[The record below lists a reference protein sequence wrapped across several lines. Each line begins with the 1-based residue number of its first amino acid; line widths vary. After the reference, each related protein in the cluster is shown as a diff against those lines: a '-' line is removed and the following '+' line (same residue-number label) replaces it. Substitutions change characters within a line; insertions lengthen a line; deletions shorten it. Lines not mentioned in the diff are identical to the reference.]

1 MRWYVV
7 HTRPQAERQAIE
19 QLRRQGFDAYL
30 PCYRKLRR
38 HARRREMVR
47 APLFPRYLFVAI
59 DLDVQRWRS
68 INGTLGVSH
77 LICQGDRPAPVPEG
91 VVERLCEREDG
102 GGMVSLADIA
112 LFNRGAR
119 LLVLDGTFIG
129 KTGVYDRITAEE
141 RVVLLLEILGRE
153 VEVSI
158 PIHAVEAA

>member
-1 MRWYVV
+1 MRWYVA
-7 HTRPQAERQAIE
+7 HTRPQAERQAVE
-19 QLRRQGFDAYL
+19 QLRRQGFDVYL

-38 HARRREMVR
+38 HARRREVVR

-91 VVERLCEREDG
+91 VVERLRAREDG
-102 GGMVSLADIA
+102 EGCVSLASLA
-112 LFNRGAR
+112 LFKRGAR
-119 LLVLDGTFIG
+119 LRVLDGVFAG
-129 KTGVYDRITAEE
+129 HSGVYERLTDAE
-141 RVVLLLEILGRE
+141 RVVLLLDLLGRR
-153 VEVSI
+153 VKVTL

>member
-7 HTRPQAERQAIE
+7 HTRPQTEQQAVE
-19 QLRRQGFDAYL
+19 QLRRQGFDVYL
-30 PCYRKLRR
+30 PCCRKLRR
-38 HARRREMVR
+38 HARRREVVH

-59 DLDVQRWRS
+59 DLDIQRWRS

-91 VVERLCEREDG
+91 VVERLRAREDG

-112 LFNRGAR
+112 LFDRGAQLR
-119 LLVLDGTFIG
+119 VLDGTFVG
-129 KTGVYDRITAEE
+129 KTGFYDRMTAEE
-141 RVVLLLEILGRE
+141 RVVLLLEILGRK